1 VVAVHKDRCAD
12 HNRVQ
17 RLAARPQVVAVRK
30 DRGKMPAGVGSNAML
45 WLSCSLREIKDGLR
59 GQGIDPRKLLD
70 RIGRIA

>member
-1 VVAVHKDRCAD
+1 MASTLSSFTNDWNCISLKG
-12 HNRVQ
+12 
-17 RLAARPQVVAVRK
+17 VVAVRK
-30 DRGKMPAGVGSNAML
+30 DRCKMTAGVGSNAML